1 MSQKECQRRWYL
13 KHRKRHVANVGIPKE
28 ALRQENAAKV
38 LEYKKLHP
46 CIDCGETDPDML
58 TFDHVRGKKR
68 GGVSEM
74 LSGGCTWKLIEA
86 EIAKCEVRCWNH
98 HMKRTMVERRKR
110 FRGIVIEM
118 DR

>member
-1 MSQKECQRRWYL
+1 MSQKECQQRWYE
-13 KHRKRHVANVGIPKE
+13 KHKKTHVANVSRRKE
-28 ALRQENAAKV
+28 ALRLENYAKV

-68 GGVSEM
+68 KGVSVM
-74 LSGGCTWKLIEA
+74 LAGGWSWKLIEA

-98 HMKRTMVERRKR
+98 HMKRTAMERRR
-110 FRGIVIEM
+110 
-118 DR
+118 D